1 MTNMKLY
8 IRLAWRN
15 VWRHRR
21 RTLIIILAIGLT
33 LSMMMMY
40 DGLIVGFNQAIYG
53 NAIKVLGGNI
63 QIHALGYRAKA
74 NQSPLLPLANDQAV
88 VDAAEANPL
97 VQVATRRI
105 NTGGLITSPEGAFA
119 VGIIGIEPEKEAQA
133 NITAQ
138 NVIAGRFLAPD
149 DGDVIFIGK
158 GLAEAMGA
166 KVGDRVTLTGR
177 STHDQMRQRT
187 MTVIGVYDLNIPD
200 IEKRTVY
207 MSLGEAQDL
216 YGLAEQSTEVGVI
229 LKQLGQEAAVIA
241 ALKPELPGY
250 EIESWETNYPELTT
264 AISSK
269 GAAMNVMSVVIM
281 LIAGIGILNL
291 LLMAVYERSREIG
304 VLGALGFRPRQIS
317 WLFILEGTLIGLVG
331 VGAGILLGLAL
342 NGLLRYFGL
351 DFTAFSS
358 LTSYMA
364 LINEKVY
371 PSWGMEKLV
380 SRAAT
385 VAIIAA
391 LAALIPARE
400 AAGKEPA
407 QALHKV

>member
-1 MTNMKLY
+1 MKLY
-8 IRLAWRN
+8 LRLAWRN

-21 RTLIIILAIGLT
+21 RTLIIILAMGLT

-63 QIHALGYRAKA
+63 QIHAPGYREKA
-74 NQSPLLPLANDQAV
+74 SQTPLLPLANDQAV
-88 VDAAEANPL
+88 VEAAEANPL

-119 VGIIGIEPEKEAQA
+119 VSIIGIEPEKEAEA

-138 NVIAGRFLAPD
+138 NVKAGRFLAPD
-149 DGDVIFIGK
+149 DRDVIFIGK
-158 GLAEAMGA
+158 GLAEAMGVN
-166 KVGDRVTLTGR
+166 VGDRVTLTGR

-187 MTVIGVYDLNIPD
+187 MTVIGIYDLNIPD

-216 YGLAEQSTEVGVI
+216 YGLTGQSTEVGVI
-229 LKQLGQEAAVIA
+229 LKQLGQEPAVMT
-241 ALKPELPGY
+241 ALESGLPGY
-250 EIESWETNYPELTT
+250 EIGSWESNYPELTT

-269 GAAMNVMSVVIM
+269 GAVMNIMSVVIM

-291 LLMAVYERSREIG
+291 LLMAVYERTREIG

-317 WLFILEGTLIGLVG
+317 WLFILEGTMIGLVG
-331 VGAGILLGLAL
+331 VAAGIVMGLAL
-342 NGLLRYFGL
+342 NGLLRLVGL

-380 SRAAT
+380 GRGLT

-400 AAGKEPA
+400 AAGQEPA

>member
-1 MTNMKLY
+1 MKLY
-8 IRLAWRN
+8 LRLAWRN

-21 RTLIIILAIGLT
+21 RTLIIILAMGLT

-63 QIHALGYRAKA
+63 QIHAPGYREKA
-74 NQSPLLPLANDQAV
+74 SQTPLLPLANDQAV
-88 VDAAEANPL
+88 VEAAEANPL

-119 VGIIGIEPEKEAQA
+119 VSIIGIEPEKEAEA

-138 NVIAGRFLAPD
+138 NVKAGRFLVPD
-149 DGDVIFIGK
+149 DRDVIFIGK
-158 GLAEAMGA
+158 GLAEAMGVN
-166 KVGDRVTLTGR
+166 VGDRVTLTGR

-187 MTVIGVYDLNIPD
+187 MTVIGIYDLNIPD

-216 YGLAEQSTEVGVI
+216 YGLTGQSTEVGVI
-229 LKQLGQEAAVIA
+229 LKQLGQEPAVMT
-241 ALKPELPGY
+241 ALESGLPGY
-250 EIESWETNYPELTT
+250 EIGSWESNYPELTT

-269 GAAMNVMSVVIM
+269 GAVMNIMSVVIM

-291 LLMAVYERSREIG
+291 LLMAVYERTREIG

-317 WLFILEGTLIGLVG
+317 WLFILEGTMIGLVG
-331 VGAGILLGLAL
+331 VAAGIVMGLAL
-342 NGLLRYFGL
+342 NGLLRLVGL

-380 SRAAT
+380 GRGLT

-400 AAGKEPA
+400 AAGQEPA

>member
-1 MTNMKLY
+1 
-8 IRLAWRN
+8 
-15 VWRHRR
+15 
-21 RTLIIILAIGLT
+21 
-33 LSMMMMY
+33 
-40 DGLIVGFNQAIYG
+40 
-53 NAIKVLGGNI
+53 
-63 QIHALGYRAKA
+63 
-74 NQSPLLPLANDQAV
+74 
-88 VDAAEANPL
+88 
-97 VQVATRRI
+97 
-105 NTGGLITSPEGAFA
+105 
-119 VGIIGIEPEKEAQA
+119 
-133 NITAQ
+133 
-138 NVIAGRFLAPD
+138 
-149 DGDVIFIGK
+149 
-158 GLAEAMGA
+158 MGA
-166 KVGDRVTLTGR
+166 QVGDRIALTGR

-207 MSLGEAQDL
+207 MSLVEAQDL
-216 YGLAEQSTEVGVI
+216 YGLTGQSTEVGVI

-291 LLMAVYERSREIG
+291 LLMAVYERTREIG

-331 VGAGILLGLAL
+331 VAAGILLGLAL
-342 NGLLRYFGL
+342 NGLLRIIGL

-380 SRAAT
+380 SRALT

>member
-1 MTNMKLY
+1 MRLY
-8 IRLAWRN
+8 LRLAWRN

>member
-1 MTNMKLY
+1 M
-8 IRLAWRN
+8 AWRN

-63 QIHALGYRAKA
+63 QIHAPGYQEKA
-74 NQSPLLPLANDQAV
+74 NQTPLLPLENDQAV
-88 VDAAEANPL
+88 VEAAEANPM

-119 VGIIGIEPEKEAQA
+119 VGIIGIEPEKEAEA

-138 NVIAGRFLAPD
+138 NVKAGRFLTPE
-149 DGDVIFIGK
+149 DGDVIFIGR
-158 GLAEAMGA
+158 GLAEAMGVE
-166 KVGDRVTLTGR
+166 VGDRVALTGR
-177 STHDQMRQRT
+177 STHEQMRQRT
-187 MTVIGVYDLNIPD
+187 MTVIGIYDLNIPD

-216 YGLAEQSTEVGVI
+216 YGLTGQSTEVGVI
-229 LKQLGQEAAVIA
+229 LKQLGQEPVVIA
-241 ALKPELPGY
+241 ALEPELPGY
-250 EIESWETNYPELTT
+250 EIASWEKNYPELTT

-291 LLMAVYERSREIG
+291 LLMAVYERTREIG

-342 NGLLRYFGL
+342 NGLLRLVGL

-371 PSWGMEKLV
+371 PGWGMDKLIG
-380 SRAAT
+380 RALT

>member
-1 MTNMKLY
+1 MKLY
-8 IRLAWRN
+8 LRLAWRN

-21 RTLIIILAIGLT
+21 RTLIIILAMGLT

-63 QIHALGYRAKA
+63 QIHAPGYREKA
-74 NQSPLLPLANDQAV
+74 SQTPLLPLANDQAV
-88 VDAAEANPL
+88 VETAEANPL

-119 VGIIGIEPEKEAQA
+119 VSIIGIEPEKEAEA

-138 NVIAGRFLAPD
+138 NVKAGRFLAPD
-149 DGDVIFIGK
+149 DRDVIFIGK
-158 GLAEAMGA
+158 GLAEAMGVN
-166 KVGDRVTLTGR
+166 VGDRVTLTGR

-187 MTVIGVYDLNIPD
+187 MTVIGIYDLNIPD

-216 YGLAEQSTEVGVI
+216 YGLTGQSTEVGVI
-229 LKQLGQEAAVIA
+229 LKQLGQEPAVMT
-241 ALKPELPGY
+241 ALESGLPGY
-250 EIESWETNYPELTT
+250 EIGSWESNYPELTT

-269 GAAMNVMSVVIM
+269 GAVMNIMSVVIM

-291 LLMAVYERSREIG
+291 LLMAVYERTREIG

-317 WLFILEGTLIGLVG
+317 WLFILEGTMIGLVG
-331 VGAGILLGLAL
+331 VAAGIVMGLAL
-342 NGLLRYFGL
+342 NGLLRLVGL

-380 SRAAT
+380 GRGLT

-400 AAGKEPA
+400 AAGQEPA

>member
-1 MTNMKLY
+1 MKLY
-8 IRLAWRN
+8 LRLAWRN

-63 QIHALGYRAKA
+63 QIHADGYRAKA
-74 NQSPLLPLANDQAV
+74 NQTPLLPLADDQAV
-88 VDAAEANPL
+88 VQAAEANPL

-119 VGIIGIEPEKEAQA
+119 VGIIGIEPEKEAEA

-138 NVIAGRFLAPD
+138 NVKAGRFLAPD

-158 GLAEAMGA
+158 GLADAMGV
-166 KVGDRVTLTGR
+166 KVGDRVPLTGR

-216 YGLAEQSTEVGVI
+216 YGLTGQSTEVGVI
-229 LKQLGQEAAVIA
+229 LKQLGQETAVIA

-331 VGAGILLGLAL
+331 IAAGIVMGLAL
-342 NGLLRYFGL
+342 NGLLRVFGL

-358 LTSYMA
+358 MTSYMA

-371 PSWGMEKLV
+371 PGWGLDKLV
-380 SRAAT
+380 GRGLT

>member
-1 MTNMKLY
+1 MKLY
-8 IRLAWRN
+8 LRLAWRN

-21 RTLIIILAIGLT
+21 RTLIIILAMGLT

-63 QIHALGYRAKA
+63 QIHAPGYREKA
-74 NQSPLLPLANDQAV
+74 SQTPLLPLANDQAV
-88 VDAAEANPL
+88 VETAEANPL

-119 VGIIGIEPEKEAQA
+119 VSIIGIEPEKEAEA

-138 NVIAGRFLAPD
+138 NVKAGRFLAPD
-149 DGDVIFIGK
+149 DRDVIFIGK
-158 GLAEAMGA
+158 GLAEAMG
-166 KVGDRVTLTGR
+166 VNVNDRVTLTGR

-187 MTVIGVYDLNIPD
+187 MTVIGIYDLNIPD

-216 YGLAEQSTEVGVI
+216 YGLTGQSTEVGVI
-229 LKQLGQEAAVIA
+229 LKQLGQEPAVMT
-241 ALKPELPGY
+241 ALESGLPGY
-250 EIESWETNYPELTT
+250 EIGSWESNYPELTT
-264 AISSK
+264 AINSK
-269 GAAMNVMSVVIM
+269 GAVMNIMSVVIM

-291 LLMAVYERSREIG
+291 LLMAVYERTREIG
-304 VLGALGFRPRQIS
+304 VLGALGFRPSQIS
-317 WLFILEGTLIGLVG
+317 WLFILEGTMIALVG
-331 VGAGILLGLAL
+331 VAAGIVMGLAL
-342 NGLLRYFGL
+342 NGLLRLVGL

-380 SRAAT
+380 GRALT

-400 AAGKEPA
+400 AAGQEPA

>member
-1 MTNMKLY
+1 MRLY
-8 IRLAWRN
+8 LRLAWRN

-63 QIHALGYRAKA
+63 QIHAPGYRAKA

-97 VQVATRRI
+97 VQIATRRI

-119 VGIIGIEPEKEAQA
+119 VGIIGIEPEKEAEA

-138 NVIAGRFLAPD
+138 NVKAGRFLAPD

-166 KVGDRVTLTGR
+166 QVGDRITLTGR

-216 YGLAEQSTEVGVI
+216 YGLAGQSTEVGVI

-281 LIAGIGILNL
+281 LIAGIGILNM

-371 PSWGMEKLV
+371 PSWGMEKLF

>member
-1 MTNMKLY
+1 MKLY
-8 IRLAWRN
+8 LRLAWRN

-63 QIHALGYRAKA
+63 QVHALGYRAKA
-74 NQSPLLPLANDQAV
+74 NQSPLLPLADDQAV
-88 VDAAEANPL
+88 VEAAEANPQ
-97 VQVATRRI
+97 VQIATRRI

-119 VGIIGIEPEKEAQA
+119 VGIIGIEPEKEAEA

-138 NVIAGRFLAPD
+138 NVKAGRFLAPD

-166 KVGDRVTLTGR
+166 QVGDRIALTGR

-216 YGLAEQSTEVGVI
+216 YGLTGQSTEVGVI

-291 LLMAVYERSREIG
+291 LLMAVYERTREIG

-331 VGAGILLGLAL
+331 VAAGILLGLAL
-342 NGLLRYFGL
+342 NGLLRIIGL

-380 SRAAT
+380 SRALT